1 MSLQVLL
8 ARAQVLQQ
16 DFQKAKG
23 HLASLGEQLEQ
34 AKANFHMITGH
45 LQEVAHLIGEAQ
57 KQESAQ
63 APQEPAKQDQG
74 EGCHVEAE
82 CQEQEQVA

>member
-1 MSLQVLL
+1 MSLNVLL

-23 HLASLGEQLEQ
+23 ALASLAEQLEQ

-45 LQEVAHLIGEAQ
+45 LQEVAHLIGEHH
-57 KQESAQ
+57 KNEMPQ
-63 APQEPAKQDQG
+63 APQEEEKHLGDEENG
-74 EGCHVEAE
+74 EIEH
-82 CQEQEQVA
+82 QEQEQTA